1 MFTLRIFMMAYRGL
15 RANLLRSFLATFG
28 VIIGV
33 SAVVA
38 AMSIL
43 EGANRQ
49 IRGRFESMGADLVYV
64 MGGSSQRQSRHSTT
78 VSLTPDDARAIRDR
92 RSCPLVK
99 AVAPEVQLN
108 AQTVQYF
115 SRNRSATVLATT
127 ADYAS
132 MNSYKAVE
140 GRFLTPEDIL
150 AERKVCV
157 LGHKIADELFSNLP
171 PVGQRVKISGIA
183 FTVVG
188 VMEKKGF
195 LGLRP
200 VDEQV
205 TIPLSTGMKRLF
217 RTRYVQMISVQ
228 SHEAS
233 KLDEC
238 ITQIKRVLRREHKIR
253 PGTDDDFKVATVER
267 IKESVAYVSD
277 LFGIVLYSIAGI
289 ALVVGGIGI
298 MNIMLVSV
306 TERTRE
312 IGVRMAVGARRSDIL
327 KQFLIEANVI
337 SVLGGGLGV
346 LLGLVFTSLL
356 EEITDNVLKTH
367 TDSSIIIWALGMA
380 IVVGVT
386 SGLYPAVRASRLDP
400 VEALRYE

>member
-1 MFTLRIFMMAYRGL
+1 MFWMRIVMMAYRGL
-15 RANLLRSFLATFG
+15 RANLLRSMLATVG

-33 SAVVA
+33 SAVVS

-43 EGANRQ
+43 EGANRD

-64 MGGSSQRQSRHSTT
+64 MGGSSQRRSRHATT
-78 VSLTPDDARAIRDR
+78 LSLTPEDAEAIGDR
-92 RSCPLVK
+92 RDCPLVS
-99 AVAPEVQLN
+99 AVAPEVQLSE
-108 AQTVQYF
+108 QTIQYF
-115 SRNRSATVLATT
+115 DRNRSATVLATS
-127 ADYAS
+127 ADYAA
-132 MNSYKAVE
+132 MNSYKPVA
-140 GRFLTPEDIL
+140 GRFLRPEDVL

-157 LGHKIADELFSNLP
+157 LGHKLAGELFGNLP
-171 PVGQRVKISGIA
+171 AVGQHVKIGGIA

-195 LGLRP
+195 LGFRQ
-200 VDEQV
+200 VDDQA
-205 TIPLSTGMKRLF
+205 TIPLTTGMKRLF
-217 RTRYVQMISVQ
+217 RTRFVHLIGVQ
-228 SHEAS
+228 SRDAS
-233 KLDEC
+233 RLDEC
-238 ITQIKRVLRREHKIR
+238 IIQIKSVLRREHKIR
-253 PGTDDDFKVATVER
+253 PGTEDDFTVATVEQA
-267 IKESVAYVSD
+267 KDQVAWVTN

-312 IGVRMAVGARRSDIL
+312 IGVRMAVGARRGDIL
-327 KQFLIEANVI
+327 KQFLIEAIVI

-346 LLGLVFTSLL
+346 LLGLVFTGLL
-356 EEITDNVLKTH
+356 EDITQVLQPY
-367 TDSSIIIWALGMA
+367 TDSSIITWALAMA

>member
-1 MFTLRIFMMAYRGL
+1 MFTLRIFLMAYRGL

-43 EGANRQ
+43 EGADRQ
-49 IRGRFESMGADLVYV
+49 IRGRFESMGADQVYV
-64 MGGSSQRQSRHSTT
+64 VSGSSQRQSRHAIKM
-78 VSLTPDDARAIRDR
+78 SLTPADAEALSDR
-92 RSCPLVK
+92 RDCPLVK
-99 AVAPEVQLN
+99 AVAPELQLG

-115 SRNRSATVLATT
+115 DRNRSATVLATT
-127 ADYAS
+127 ADYAV
-132 MNSYKAVE
+132 MNNYQADA
-140 GRFLTPEDIL
+140 GRFLTLTDVRSD
-150 AERKVCV
+150 RKVCV
-157 LGHKIADELFSNLP
+157 LGHKIADELFGHLP
-171 PVGQRVKISGIA
+171 AIGQRIKIKGVA

-195 LGLRP
+195 LGMRQ
-200 VDEQV
+200 VDDQV
-205 TIPLSTGMKRLF
+205 VIPLTTGMKRLF
-217 RTRYVQMISVQ
+217 RTRYVHMINVQ
-228 SHEAS
+228 SEKAS
-233 KLDEC
+233 QLDDC
-238 ITQIKRVLRREHKIR
+238 IAQIKRVLRREHRIR
-253 PGTDDDFKVATVER
+253 PGSDDDFTIFTVEQA
-267 IKESVAYVSD
+267 KVQVAWVTN

-289 ALVVGGIGI
+289 ALAVGGIGI

-312 IGVRMAVGARRSDIL
+312 IGVRMAVGARRGDIL

-337 SVLGGGLGV
+337 SILGGGLGV

-356 EEITDNVLKTH
+356 EDITGVLKTH